1 MKTLCVRSCR
11 REGDYDNGCNPF
23 TLQRVD
29 KVTSNVCRSWLI
41 CREIILANNEDEQL
55 GPEDVFSP
63 MKQSEGLKML
73 VSPVMT
79 GHDDRNLADGPIEMA
94 TWDVSRAHLQG
105 ETRNWTYTFY
115 PEGYEQ
121 KGKLAGLRRNVNLER
136 HMVNNL
142 FKDCSM
148 TIGTSCP
155 AFFAV
160 KMEIPQD
167 FAIEMTSAGWHDGSS
182 CKSSGISWK
191 NCLRCTNGA
200 HLFFCK
206 KFK

>member
-1 MKTLCVRSCR
+1 
-11 REGDYDNGCNPF
+11 
-23 TLQRVD
+23 
-29 KVTSNVCRSWLI
+29 
-41 CREIILANNEDEQL
+41 
-55 GPEDVFSP
+55 
-63 MKQSEGLKML
+63 
-73 VSPVMT
+73 
-79 GHDDRNLADGPIEMA
+79 MA

-105 ETRNWTYTFY
+105 EARNWIYTFY

-136 HMVNNL
+136 HMVCNV

-160 KMEIPQD
+160 KMEIPKD

-191 NCLRCTNGA
+191 NCLRCNKRGTSVFSAEDSNDLKMLNRTIMIDVQNDEMTLEADTKLVEDALETMKLVGA
-200 HLFFCK
+200 K
-206 KFK
+206 KVDSPRVRRNEQQTAQIRNSEKTHASRDDFVTQLSDEIDVCRSKQG